1 MKKILMIIM
10 LIFFCFIFREAC
22 LGADVIIEETSK
34 ELKIGSLLEELK
46 EFTKKSELAEELELS
61 SISQTLMMGKSND
74 YSNIIKKAVNIFTKE
89 IVITIKATI
98 AILIVVVIMGIINSL
113 EIDKESSAFKI
124 SNLICLITIITMLVN
139 TYMDVIKSYSGT
151 INILSSIMQTVSPFL
166 MVVLVAT
173 GGITSSTL
181 IQPAILFIAS
191 LIGFLINYVV
201 IPFTTISIVMSM
213 VSSLGTT
220 VRLNKLGEL
229 FSKSSIWITGV
240 VFTLFLSLISV
251 KGTIT
256 TSIDSTVV
264 KTTQTAISNLVPV
277 VGKFVSDSLE
287 SIMGATQVIGK
298 TGGVIGII
306 VMIIVSIVPILK
318 MIIIFTS
325 HKILSALTETITD
338 NKEVVNCIDKFA
350 EGYKVL
356 LGVLVRGLSTIY
368 NVNRSYY

>member
-1 MKKILMIIM
+1 MKKILMIM
-10 LIFFCFIFREAC
+10 FLLLFCFLFRETC
-22 LGADVIIEETSK
+22 LGANVIIEETSK
-34 ELKIGSLLEELK
+34 GLKIGELLEQLK
-46 EFTKKSELAEELELS
+46 GFTEESELAGELELS

-74 YSNIIKKAVNIFTKE
+74 YSNIIKKAINIFTKE
-89 IVITIKATI
+89 IVMSIKTAI

-113 EIDKESSAFKI
+113 EIDKGNSAFKI
-124 SNLICLITIITMLVN
+124 SNLLCLIIIITMLAN
-139 TYMDVIKSYSGT
+139 TYVDVIKSYTGT

-191 LIGFLINYVV
+191 LIGFLINYIV

-240 VFTLFLSLISV
+240 VFALFLSLISV

-306 VMIIVSIVPILK
+306 VMIVASIVPILK

-325 HKILSALTETITD
+325 HKVLSALTETITD
-338 NKEVVNCIDKFA
+338 NKSVVQCIDKFA

-368 NVNRSYY
+368 NVNGGNY